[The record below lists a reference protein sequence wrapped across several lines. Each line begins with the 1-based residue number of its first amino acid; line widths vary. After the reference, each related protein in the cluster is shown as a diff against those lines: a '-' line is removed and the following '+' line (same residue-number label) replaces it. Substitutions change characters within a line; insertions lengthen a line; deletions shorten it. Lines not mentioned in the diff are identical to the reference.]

1 MVFAGVALLI
11 LGWLLLGKIMYD
23 VHKATGETHFGG
35 YGTIK
40 AHCDEYRHL
49 FPNSQLPE
57 WSIACMV
64 AGFFL
69 IVLRA
74 FLSLMPETH

>member
-1 MVFAGVALLI
+1 MVLAGVALMVF
-11 LGWLLLGKIMYD
+11 GCLLLGKIMCD
-23 VHKATGETHFGG
+23 VHKTTGETHLGG
-35 YGTIK
+35 YWTVK
-40 AHCDEYRHL
+40 AYCDKYRHL

-69 IVLRA
+69 LLLRA
-74 FLSLMPETH
+74 FLSLMA